1 MTRILASYL
10 AASVLICTSVPG
22 YAQTIKLG
30 TLAPEGSPWHQI
42 IRDIAES
49 WKEISGGQVEVRIYA
64 GGVAG
69 DESDMVRKLRVGQL
83 HAAALTGEGLA
94 RIAQEVQAL
103 QMPMM
108 FRSDEELDYVRGKI
122 GPRLEEIFEQRGFIL
137 LAWGDAGWVHFFAQQ
152 PVVHPDDL
160 KPMKLF
166 TWAGETA
173 IVEAYK
179 DAGYQ
184 PVPLAAT
191 DILMALHSGLINAFP
206 TTPVAALSFQW
217 FGLAPH
223 MTDLKW
229 APLVGAVVISKRA
242 WERIPEELRP
252 KFHDAARR
260 AGDRLQ
266 ARVRTLGDEAVA
278 VMQKHGLSVHAVPE
292 AIVPAWEQAA
302 RAGYSRLVGAIVPAD
317 MVATVERL
325 RDEYRA
331 GEPM

>member
-1 MTRILASYL
+1 MTRILASCL
-10 AASVLICTSVPG
+10 AASMLVCASVPS

-30 TLAPEGSPWHQI
+30 TLAPEGSPWHQV

-49 WKEISGGQVEVRIYA
+49 WREISGGTVEVRIYA

-69 DESDMVRKLRVGQL
+69 DEPDMVRKMRVGQL
-83 HAAALTGEGLA
+83 HAAALTGAGLA

-108 FRSDEELDYVRGKI
+108 FRSDEELDYVRGKL
-122 GPRLEEIFEQRGFIL
+122 GPRLEAIFEERGFVL

-166 TWAGETA
+166 TWAGDSA
-173 IVEAYK
+173 VVEAYK
-179 DAGYQ
+179 DLGFQ

-252 KFHDAARR
+252 RFHAAARQ
-260 AGDRLQ
+260 AADRLQ
-266 ARVRTLGDEAVA
+266 ARARTLGDEAGA
-278 VMQKHGLSVHAVPE
+278 AMQKHGLSVHAVPE
-292 AIVPAWEQAA
+292 ATVPAWENAA
-302 RAGYSRLVGAIVPAD
+302 RAGYSRLLDAIVPAD
-317 MVATVERL
+317 MVAEVERL

-331 GEPM
+331 APAM

>member
-1 MTRILASYL
+1 MTRILASYF
-10 AASVLICTSVPG
+10 AASVLVCASVPS

-30 TLAPEGSPWHQI
+30 TLAPEGSPWHQV
-42 IRDIAES
+42 IRDIGES
-49 WKEISGGQVEVRIYA
+49 WREISGGTVEVRIYA

-69 DESDMVRKLRVGQL
+69 DESDMVRKMRVGQL

-108 FRSDEELDYVRGKI
+108 FRSDAELNYVRDKLGS
-122 GPRLEEIFEQRGFIL
+122 RLEEIFEERGFVL

-166 TWAGETA
+166 TWAGHSA
-173 IVEAYK
+173 VVEAYK
-179 DAGYQ
+179 DQGYN
-184 PVPLAAT
+184 PVPLAST
-191 DILMALHSGLINAFP
+191 DMMMALHSGLINAFP
-206 TTPVAALSFQW
+206 TTPVAALSLQW

-229 APLVGAVVISKRA
+229 ARLVGAVVVSKRA
-242 WERIPEELRP
+242 WERIPEDLRP
-252 KFHDAARR
+252 RLHDAARQ
-260 AGDRLQ
+260 ATDQLQ
-266 ARVRTLGDEAVA
+266 ARVGTLGREAVA
-278 VMQKHGLSVHAVPE
+278 AMQEHGLSVHAVPE
-292 AIVPAWEQAA
+292 ETVPAWENVA
-302 RAGYSRLVGAIVPAD
+302 RAGYGRLIGAIVPAD
-317 MVATVERL
+317 MVAEVERL

-331 GEPM
+331 AAAM

>member
-1 MTRILASYL
+1 MTRILASCL
-10 AASVLICTSVPG
+10 AASMLVCASVPS

-30 TLAPEGSPWHQI
+30 TLAPEGSPWHQV

-49 WKEISGGQVEVRIYA
+49 WREISGGTVEVRIYA

-69 DESDMVRKLRVGQL
+69 DEPDMVRKMRVGQL
-83 HAAALTGEGLA
+83 HAAALTGAGLA

-108 FRSDEELDYVRGKI
+108 FRSDEELDYVRGKL
-122 GPRLEEIFEQRGFIL
+122 GPRLEAIFEERGFVL

-166 TWAGETA
+166 TWAGDSA
-173 IVEAYK
+173 VVEAYK
-179 DAGYQ
+179 DLGFQ

-252 KFHDAARR
+252 RFHAAARQ
-260 AGDRLQ
+260 AADRLQ
-266 ARVRTLGDEAVA
+266 ARARTLGDEAVA
-278 VMQKHGLSVHAVPE
+278 AMQKHGLSVHAVPE
-292 AIVPAWEQAA
+292 ATVPAWENAA
-302 RAGYSRLVGAIVPAD
+302 RAGYSRLLDAIVPAD
-317 MVATVERL
+317 MVAEVERL

-331 GEPM
+331 APAM

>member
-1 MTRILASYL
+1 MTRILASCL
-10 AASVLICTSVPG
+10 AASMLVCASVPS

-30 TLAPEGSPWHQI
+30 TLAPEGSPWHQV

-49 WKEISGGQVEVRIYA
+49 WREISGGTVEVRIYA

-69 DESDMVRKLRVGQL
+69 DEPDMVRKMRVGQL
-83 HAAALTGEGLA
+83 HAAALTGAGLA

-108 FRSDEELDYVRGKI
+108 FRSDEELDYVRGKL
-122 GPRLEEIFEQRGFIL
+122 GPRLEAIFEERGFVL

-166 TWAGETA
+166 TWAGDSA
-173 IVEAYK
+173 VVEAYK
-179 DAGYQ
+179 DLGFQ

-217 FGLAPH
+217 FGLALH

-252 KFHDAARR
+252 RFHVAARQ
-260 AGDRLQ
+260 AADRLQ
-266 ARVRTLGDEAVA
+266 ARARTLGDEAVA
-278 VMQKHGLSVHAVPE
+278 AMQKHGLSVHAVPE
-292 AIVPAWEQAA
+292 ATVPAWENAA
-302 RAGYSRLVGAIVPAD
+302 RAGYSRLLDAIVPAD
-317 MVATVERL
+317 MVAEVERL

-331 GEPM
+331 APAM

>member
-1 MTRILASYL
+1 MTRILASFL

-69 DESDMVRKLRVGQL
+69 DESDMVRKMRVGQL

-122 GPRLEEIFEQRGFIL
+122 GPRLEEIFEERGYIL

-160 KPMKLF
+160 KPM
-166 TWAGETA
+166 
-173 IVEAYK
+173 
-179 DAGYQ
+179 
-184 PVPLAAT
+184 
-191 DILMALHSGLINAFP
+191 
-206 TTPVAALSFQW
+206 
-217 FGLAPH
+217 
-223 MTDLKW
+223 
-229 APLVGAVVISKRA
+229 
-242 WERIPEELRP
+242 
-252 KFHDAARR
+252 
-260 AGDRLQ
+260 
-266 ARVRTLGDEAVA
+266 
-278 VMQKHGLSVHAVPE
+278 
-292 AIVPAWEQAA
+292 
-302 RAGYSRLVGAIVPAD
+302 
-317 MVATVERL
+317 
-325 RDEYRA
+325 
-331 GEPM
+331 